1 MLYKLLRNEG
11 VATSVNANKFVE
23 PTTVFV
29 AATDAVD
36 DDDGKYDVTFIE
48 I

>member
-1 MLYKLLRNEG
+1 
-11 VATSVNANKFVE
+11 
-23 PTTVFV
+23 VFV

-48 I
+48 IWVYFGRGAT